1 MAKRQISSAI
11 SADLKA
17 ASADS
22 FADNIKMLDV
32 TEIISN
38 KDNFY
43 ALTDIEPLADD
54 IERQNL
60 KHNLVVVKDEDSG
73 KYLLISGHRRLEAVK
88 LLISEGRRTS
98 TKVPCYI
105 GRSGSEAEN
114 KLDLIMLN
122 KTQRKYSDADV
133 MQEYERLT
141 ETLKELESEGKKING
156 RLRENIA
163 DMLNVSS
170 AQIGKIENIKHNAIP
185 DVENAVKSGEM
196 SISTANEVA
205 KLAPEQQEQI
215 IKEKPDITH
224 KEVKEIQKSSPPK
237 PRAETAPEVKKPTT
251 KVEKIEAAVNDTD
264 EKADPP
270 KSLDP
275 PDPIEYTEPTANIS
289 TPCTLSA
296 EETAALGKYIDQL
309 INLVDEED
317 ETIIK
322 GIADRLSKG

>member
-32 TEIISN
+32 TEIIPN

-43 ALTDIEPLADD
+43 ALTDIEQLADD
-54 IERQNL
+54 IERQDL
-60 KHNLVVVKDEDSG
+60 KSNLVVVKDGE

-114 KLDLIMLN
+114 QLDLIMLN

-163 DMLNVSS
+163 DMLNISS
-170 AQIGKIENIKHNAIP
+170 AQVGKIENIKHNAIP

-224 KEVKEIQKSSPPK
+224 KEVKEIQKSTPPK
-237 PRAETAPEVKKPTT
+237 PRAETAPEIKEVKEIDEPTKKADTEIQTSTKVEQIVKKPS
-251 KVEKIEAAVNDTD
+251 
-264 EKADPP
+264 P
-270 KSLDP
+270 SL
-275 PDPIEYTEPTANIS
+275 
-289 TPCTLSA
+289 LSE

-309 INLVDEED
+309 LALVDEED
-317 ETIIK
+317 EIIIR
-322 GIADRLSKG
+322 GIADKL